1 METGK
6 ESDMKRFLV
15 VFATLALLGAAA
27 QQSYALVGVYAGA
40 FGGVSNQKLSFDS
53 VKFDTNTTFLY
64 GLRLG
69 VQVMMF
75 ALELNYY
82 RAGHNISMSDFY
94 LFQWDGMKD
103 DTSFI
108 GGNLRFMF
116 PIAVFRPFLSLGY
129 GYYTVDIHNIDKDTE
144 GGFNVGLGLE
154 VKFGKLAII
163 GEGKYNNVNMNLSQ
177 WNFGFSHFTVTAGLN
192 YYF

>member
-1 METGK
+1 
-6 ESDMKRFLV
+6 MKRFLV
-15 VFATLALLGAAA
+15 IFVLLALLGTAA

-40 FGGVSNQKLSFDS
+40 FGGISTQKLSFED
-53 VKFDTNTTFLY
+53 VRFDTDTTFLY

-69 VQVMMF
+69 IQVVMF

-82 RAGHNISMSDFY
+82 RAGHNISMGDFY
-94 LFQWDGMKD
+94 LFQWDGMAD

-108 GGNLRFMF
+108 GGNLRVMF
-116 PIAVFRPFLSLGY
+116 PITIFRPFLSLGY
-129 GYYTVDIHNIDKDTE
+129 GFYTVDLHDIDKDTE

-154 VKFGKLAII
+154 VKLGKLAII
-163 GEGKYNNVNMNLSQ
+163 GEGKYNNVNMNL
-177 WNFGFSHFTVTAGLN
+177 NDLDFGFSHFTFTAGLN